1 MKQVLKRKS
10 IIVATLFAVFSTA
23 LAPAAQANDSSRV
36 IPVELKFLGE
46 VKDQLVFQ
54 VNFDGNAEENEFTV
68 AIIDEAGYTLYR
80 ENIKGE
86 KVTKRFLLSADEVRD
101 NTLRFQITSKKS
113 NQTVV
118 YEVNQTAR
126 IIQDVVV
133 NKLNK

>member
-54 VNFDGNAEENEFTV
+54 LNFDGNAEENEFTV
-68 AIIDEAGYTLYR
+68 TITDDAGLQLYR
-80 ENIKGE
+80 ENVKGE
-86 KVTKRFLLSADEVRD
+86 KVTKRYLLNSDEIGNGIVH
-101 NTLRFQITSKKS
+101 FQITSKKS
-113 NQTVV
+113 NRTVV
-118 YEVNQTAR
+118 YEVNHVTHVV
-126 IIQDVVV
+126 QDVVV
-133 NKLNK
+133 NKLK

>member
-54 VNFDGNAEENEFTV
+54 LNFDGNAEENEFAVT
-68 AIIDEAGYTLYR
+68 ITDEAGATLYR
-80 ENIKGE
+80 ENVKVE
-86 KVTKRFLLSADEVRD
+86 KVTKRNLLNSDEIGDGIVH
-101 NTLRFQITSKKS
+101 FHITSKKS

-118 YEVNQTAR
+118 YQVNHVAHVV
-126 IIQDVVV
+126 QDVVV
-133 NKLNK
+133 NKLK

>member
-54 VNFDGNAEENEFTV
+54 LNFDGNAEENEFTV
-68 AIIDEAGYTLYR
+68 TITDEAGATLYR
-80 ENIKGE
+80 ENVKGE
-86 KVTKRFLLSADEVRD
+86 KVTKRYLLNSDEIGDGIVH
-101 NTLRFQITSKKS
+101 FHITSKKS

-118 YEVNQTAR
+118 YEVNHVTHVV
-126 IIQDVVV
+126 QDVVV
-133 NKLNK
+133 NKLK

>member
-1 MKQVLKRKS
+1 M
-10 IIVATLFAVFSTA
+10 
-23 LAPAAQANDSSRV
+23 
-36 IPVELKFLGE
+36 KFLGE

-68 AIIDEAGYTLYR
+68 AIIDKAGFTLYR

-86 KVTKRFLLSADEVRD
+86 KVSKRFLVNVDEIGD
-101 NTLRFQITSKKS
+101 NSLRFQITSKKS

-126 IIQDVVV
+126 VIQDVVV
-133 NKLNK
+133 NKLK

>member
-54 VNFDGNAEENEFTV
+54 LNFDGNAEENEFAVT
-68 AIIDEAGYTLYR
+68 ITDEAGATLYR
-80 ENIKGE
+80 ENVKGE
-86 KVTKRFLLSADEVRD
+86 KVTKRYLLNSDEIGDGIVH
-101 NTLRFQITSKKS
+101 FHITSKKS

-118 YEVNQTAR
+118 YEVNHVTHVV
-126 IIQDVVV
+126 QDVVV
-133 NKLNK
+133 NKLK